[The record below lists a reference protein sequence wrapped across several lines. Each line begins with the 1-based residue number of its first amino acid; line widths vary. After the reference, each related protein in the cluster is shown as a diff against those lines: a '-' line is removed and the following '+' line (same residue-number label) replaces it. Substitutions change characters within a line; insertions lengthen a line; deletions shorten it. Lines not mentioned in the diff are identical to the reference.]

1 MMYEAKRAFKIFSQS
16 AEAAIKGLCASYGN
30 EICSVPGIMQ
40 REETKS
46 AIISHYIYEM
56 IELFKIHE
64 NVLQAIKPAIA

>member
-1 MMYEAKRAFKIFSQS
+1 
-16 AEAAIKGLCASYGN
+16 
-30 EICSVPGIMQ
+30 MQ